1 MREAERLPLWYHR
14 GPAAPT
20 RGLQVA
26 LLQDPHVVGYVA
38 GRDESERPDRK
49 GVPAGHPAPAP
60 RPLIRSR
67 PGCPDVL
74 VKAGQR
80 AVEASRKPECA
91 EHEHPLAVVHVAQE
105 LADAPLVGGV
115 AMERPLL

>member
-1 MREAERLPLWYHR
+1 MREAERLSLWYHR

-60 RPLIRSR
+60 RLLRQTLEEGEGRAAHGLELLHMAAPRPLIRSR

-80 AVEASRKPECA
+80 AVEASRKPEC
-91 EHEHPLAVVHVAQE
+91 
-105 LADAPLVGGV
+105 
-115 AMERPLL
+115 